1 MDFRTEKLDT
11 ILDQFDSNTEKGLT
25 PEQVDQHKEKYG
37 LNQFD
42 EEESESL
49 FSKILHQLK
58 DVTVIILI
66 LAGIISTYIAI
77 TEHPDDFSEPIVIFS
92 IVILNVVLAIR
103 QEGKAEKALASLQ
116 DLSAPQARVMR
127 NGQEEVIP
135 AADLVPGDILLIESG
150 DLVPADARILNSSDL
165 QVEESALTGESVPV
179 DKDENAE
186 IEPDSPVGDVFNTVF
201 SGTLVTN
208 GRAKAVV
215 VTTGMDTEMGA
226 VAGLL
231 NRTTAGKTPL
241 QKRMDK
247 LGKQVSLLALVAG
260 AIIFTLSF
268 FQGEEFINS
277 LMTAV
282 SLAVAAVPETLPVI
296 VTISLAYGVQN
307 MVERNAIIRTIPS
320 VETLGSASVIASDK
334 TGTLTQNK
342 MTIQKLWAFPHKPID
357 AESEF
362 GEDEKWVL
370 KMMSLASNAA
380 IEDRDGEEV
389 ISGDPTETAII
400 RLLQE
405 KGLPKPELDQN
416 YPRVHEIPF
425 DSGRKL
431 MTTVHKMDDGYVSIT
446 KGAFDRLPINYSSIT
461 DEVGQKAREIHDSF
475 ANDALR
481 VLAVGYKKYDE
492 LPEDLT
498 PDELESDIIFAG
510 IVGMIDPPRKE
521 SILAVKEAKS
531 AGIKTIMITGD
542 HAATASAI
550 AEQIGIF
557 EEGDKAI
564 TGAELSKLSD
574 EELRKNV
581 RDYSVYARVSPEDKI
596 RIVEAWQSHGE
607 VVAMTGDGVNDA
619 PALKAADVGTAM
631 GITGTE
637 VAKSASDMILTDDKF
652 DTIVHAVEEGRR
664 VYENI
669 KKTVYFLLS
678 CNISEILIMLI
689 AVIMGWG
696 LPVIA
701 IQLLFINVV
710 ADGIPGFAL
719 SRETSDP
726 TIMENDPTGKGESI
740 FAKGGYRNIAVAALT
755 FTITTLIGFYIG
767 SFIDVD
773 SAIAASHEVGQ
784 TMAFMIL
791 GWSSVLH
798 IFNARTKE
806 SIFKSGVTSNK
817 SLFWLAISSLV
828 LLTAVALVP
837 ALAGIFSLVEI
848 SLTHWIITIIL
859 AVAILVVVEIQK
871 FILQKMN
878 KSF

>member
-1 MDFRTEKLDT
+1 MDFRTKKLDS
-11 ILDQFDSNTEKGLT
+11 IISQFNSTAETGLS
-25 PEQVDQHKEKYG
+25 PKEVGEHKKQFG
-37 LNQFD
+37 ANQFD
-42 EEESESL
+42 EEESVSL
-49 FSKILHQLK
+49 FSKILDQLK

-92 IVILNVVLAIR
+92 IIVINVVIALR
-103 QEGKAEKALASLQ
+103 QEGKAEKALDSLQ
-116 DLSAPQARVMR
+116 SLSAPQARVIR
-127 NGQEEVIP
+127 DGQEDVID
-135 AADLVPGDILLIESG
+135 AAELVPGDIILLEAG
-150 DLVPADARILNSSDL
+150 DQIPADARLISSSDL
-165 QVEESALTGESVPV
+165 QVEESALTGESMPV
-179 DKDENAE
+179 EKDENAE
-186 IEPDSPVGDVFNTVF
+186 IEEDSPVGDVFNTVF

-208 GRAKAVV
+208 GRAKAIV
-215 VTTGMDTEMGA
+215 VTTGMDTEMGS
-226 VAGLL
+226 VANLL
-231 NRTTAGKTPL
+231 NSTKQGKTPL
-241 QKRMDK
+241 QSRMDS
-247 LGKQVSLLALVAG
+247 LGKQVSVIALIAG
-260 AIIFTLSF
+260 VIIFILSF
-268 FQGEEFINS
+268 LQGEAFILS

-296 VTISLAYGVQN
+296 VTISLANGVKN
-307 MVERNAIIRTIPS
+307 MVDRNAIIRTIPS

-334 TGTLTQNK
+334 TGTLTQNQ
-342 MTIQKLWAFPHKPID
+342 MTIQKLWAFPHEPINVKN
-357 AESEF
+357 EF
-362 GEDEKWVL
+362 GDDEKWVL
-370 KMMSLASNAA
+370 KMMSLASNAT

-400 RLLQE
+400 RLLQK
-405 KGLPKPELDQN
+405 KGLQKDDLDKS

-425 DSGRKL
+425 DSSRKL
-431 MTTVHKMDDGYVSIT
+431 MTTVHEIDGHYISIT
-446 KGAFDRLPINYSSIT
+446 KGAFDRLPVEFSSIT
-461 DEVGQKAREIHDSF
+461 DEAGQNARDIHDSF

-481 VLAVGYKKYDE
+481 VIAVGYKTYDT
-492 LPEDLT
+492 LPEDLS
-498 PDELESDIIFAG
+498 PEELEDGITFAG
-510 IVGMIDPPRKE
+510 IVGMIDPPREE
-521 SILAVKEAKS
+521 SIQAVKEAKS

-550 AEQIGIF
+550 AKQIGIF

-564 TGAELSKLSD
+564 TGAELGKLSD
-574 EELRKNV
+574 EKLKETI

-596 RIVEAWQSHGE
+596 RIVKAWQSHGE

-701 IQLLFINVV
+701 IQLLFVNVV

-719 SRETSDP
+719 SKEKADP
-726 TIMENDPTGKGESI
+726 TIMDNEPTAKGESI
-740 FAKGGYRNIAVAALT
+740 FAKGGYRNIAIAALT
-755 FTITTLIGFYIG
+755 FTITTLIGFYVG
-767 SFIDVD
+767 SFIDID
-773 SAIAASHEVGQ
+773 STISASHDVGQ
-784 TMAFMIL
+784 TMAFLIL

-798 IFNARTKE
+798 IFNARSKE
-806 SIFKSGVTSNK
+806 SIFKVGITSNMN
-817 SLFWLAISSLV
+817 LFWLAMLSIALITLV
-828 LLTAVALVP
+828 ATVP
-837 ALAGIFSLVEI
+837 FLAGIFNLVAI
-848 SLTHWIITIIL
+848 SITHWIIAIGLSLTILI
-859 AVAILVVVEIQK
+859 VVELQK
-871 FILQKMN
+871 FIMRKMN
-878 KSF
+878 KIF